1 MRVFV
6 FISATDRDVL
16 GFTADQVGANLPREY
31 APWTAATEGG
41 AVLVHNAASESDT
54 DIVLD
59 GIRRDGFFMAVGGY
73 EDETLPLSLRAIE
86 PDPINHRLLH
96 LACHTLAP
104 RGVWLTDRAPCGGQI
119 WGPDAYRSNAQSQIS
134 IPSKSSVIA
143 LSASISRP
151 TTMASSKHH

>member
-6 FISATDRDVL
+6 FVSTKDQDVL

-41 AVLVHNAASESDT
+41 AVLVHDAESESDA

-73 EDETLPLSLRAIE
+73 EDEPLPLSLRAIE
-86 PDPINHRLLH
+86 PDPINHQFLPPLVTH
-96 LACHTLAP
+96 
-104 RGVWLTDRAPCGGQI
+104 
-119 WGPDAYRSNAQSQIS
+119 
-134 IPSKSSVIA
+134 
-143 LSASISRP
+143 
-151 TTMASSKHH
+151 